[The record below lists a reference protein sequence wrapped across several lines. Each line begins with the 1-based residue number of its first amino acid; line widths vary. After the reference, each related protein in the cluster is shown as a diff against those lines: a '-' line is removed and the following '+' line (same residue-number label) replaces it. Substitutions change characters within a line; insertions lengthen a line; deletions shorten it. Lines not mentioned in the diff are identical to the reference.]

1 MQDNYQLL
9 IHKLDAFIRK
19 YYKNQ
24 LVRGAIYAFTLCLA
38 FYLLVTLLE
47 YVGHF
52 SSLVRTIFFYSFL
65 AGILFILSRFVII
78 PLAHLYRIG
87 KLISHEQAAEIIG
100 KHFSNVEDKLLNV
113 LQLKKLLQEGQGTGD
128 GGRYKE
134 GQGTGDEGRNTEG
147 LYNEGQGTG
156 DEGRNRESAF
166 HTDLVT
172 ASINQKA
179 EELKPV
185 PFVSAI
191 NIGENRKYARYALIP
206 LLVLVVI
213 LFTAPSLIKDSTK
226 RLIQHGTYFEK
237 PAPFTFEIQNKELRA
252 LQQQDF
258 QLDILV
264 NGKEVP
270 HEAYI
275 EIGDNQFKLEK
286 ENLTTFHYTFRN
298 IQKTETFRLTADGFF
313 SPEYTLEALPNP
325 VLMNFMVSMSYPA
338 YLHKT
343 DEALENTGD
352 LVIPAGT
359 KVSWTFNT
367 QNTEAIRM
375 AFQDS
380 SLALKRTGANAFGYS
395 RKFFRNDSY
404 TVSTSNEYL
413 SNKDSIHFG
422 ITVIPDLYPSI
433 SVEQQKDSFSTKR
446 SFFKGMIK
454 DDYGFTKL
462 SFNYHFLKTSD
473 SSANKNKS
481 FTEQIPFNRNTTND
495 QFFYYWDL
503 STIDVGAGDE
513 IEFYFEVA
521 DNDGLTGPKTTR
533 SQTQI
538 FKAPTLK
545 EIAENTE
552 KNNESIKN
560 DLKESISQAKSL
572 QKDLNELTKKLLD
585 KKEMSWEEKKKAEEL
600 LKKQQEL
607 EKKLAELR
615 AKNEKKNKE
624 EQEYKKT
631 NEDILQKQQ
640 QLQALM
646 NQLMTPELQKLME
659 ELQKLMENVDKNQMQ
674 EQLGQMK
681 LDNKNLQKELER
693 TIELFKKMEF
703 EQKLEENIDKLNELA
718 KKQDDLSKE
727 SEDKK
732 ADNQDLKDKQDQLN
746 KEFEDFRKD
755 MDELNKKN
763 EALEEKQEMPNTD
776 QKEEDIKSDMQNS
789 SESLGEKK
797 NSKASKSQKNASK
810 KMEEMAQQM
819 SKMQQQMEQE
829 QAEEDMQALRA
840 LLENLLRLSFDQEK
854 LMQDL
859 RTMDINNPQFLK
871 LSQQQRKLKDDAKM
885 IEDSLFALS
894 KRVMQIQ
901 SKVNQE
907 IGAINQNMEEALDN
921 LEDRLIPQARSRQQ
935 FVMTSVN
942 NLTLMLSEALQ
953 QMQQQMANAQ
963 PSASCKKPGN
973 KNPSL
978 SQLRKMQE
986 ELNKN
991 MQKAKEQMKKE
1002 GNKPGKTGQQGQNMS
1017 EQLAKMAAQQ
1027 EYIRNELQKLNL
1039 EENKDGKN
1047 SLGNLQDAAN
1057 RMEETEKDIVNRM
1070 ISEETL
1076 KRQQDILTRLLE
1088 SEKAERERDQ
1098 DEQRK
1103 SEEAKNLQHR
1113 NPAEFEEY
1121 KRLKLKEMELLRTVP
1136 PSLNSYF
1143 KQKVN
1148 DYFQSL
1154 EK

>member
-1 MQDNYQLL
+1 MHDNYQVL

-19 YYKNQ
+19 FYKNQ
-24 LVRGAIYAFTLCLA
+24 LVRGAIYAFTLSLA
-38 FYLLVTLLE
+38 FYLLITSLE
-47 YVGHF
+47 YFGHF
-52 SSLVRTIFFYSFL
+52 NTTLRTVFFYSFI
-65 AGILFILSRFVII
+65 AGILFILGRFVIL
-78 PLAHLYRIG
+78 PLMHLYRIG

-100 KHFSNVEDKLLNV
+100 KHFTNVEDKLLNV
-113 LQLKKLLQEGQGTGD
+113 LQLKKQAEEGQGTGD
-128 GGRYKE
+128 GGRI
-134 GQGTGDEGRNTEG
+134 GAN
-147 LYNEGQGTG
+147 
-156 DEGRNRESAF
+156 AI
-166 HTDLVT
+166 HTDLIE

-191 NIGENRKYARYALIP
+191 NIGENKRYARYALIP
-206 LLVLVVI
+206 LFALVVI
-213 LFTAPSLIKDSTK
+213 LFTAPSLIKDSTR
-226 RLIQHGTYFEK
+226 RLIEHGTYFEK
-237 PAPFTFEIQNKELRA
+237 PAPFVFEVLNKELKA
-252 LQQQDF
+252 IQQQDY
-258 QLDILV
+258 QLDVHV

-270 HEAYI
+270 AEAFI
-275 EIGDNQFKLEK
+275 EIGENQFKLEK
-286 ENLTTFHYTFRN
+286 ENLTSFHYTFRN
-298 IQKTETFRLTADGFF
+298 LQKTETFRLFADGFY

-325 VLMNFMVSMSYPA
+325 VLMNFQVSLSYPA
-338 YLHKT
+338 YLHKA
-343 DEALENTGD
+343 DENLENTGD

-359 KVSWTFNT
+359 KVNWTFNT

-375 AFQDS
+375 AFQDTTVK
-380 SLALKRTGANAFGYS
+380 LNRIGENVFNFS
-395 RKFFRNDSY
+395 RKFFRNDGY
-404 TVSTSNEYL
+404 TVTNSNAFL
-413 SNKDSIHFG
+413 SNKDSMHFG
-422 ITVIPDLYPSI
+422 ISVIPDLYPSI

-446 SFFKGMIK
+446 SFFKGLIK

-462 SFNYHFLKTSD
+462 SFNYHFLKTAD
-473 SSANKNKS
+473 SSLNKNKS
-481 FTEQIPFNRNTTND
+481 YTENIPFNRNTTTD

-503 STIDVGAGDE
+503 ANVNIGAGDE

-533 SQTQI
+533 SQTQV
-538 FKAPTLK
+538 FKAPSLK
-545 EIAENTE
+545 EIEENKE

-560 DLKESISQAKSL
+560 DLKESIAQAKSL
-572 QKDLNELTKKLLD
+572 QKDLSELTKKLMD

-624 EQEYKKT
+624 EQEYKKV
-631 NEDILQKQQ
+631 NEDILEKQN

-646 NQLMTPELQKLME
+646 DKLMTPELQKLMD
-659 ELQKLMENVDKNQMQ
+659 ELQKLMENAVDKDKMQ

-681 LDNKNLQKELER
+681 LDNKDLQKELER
-693 TIELFKKMEF
+693 TIEIFKKMEF
-703 EQKLEENIDKLNELA
+703 EQKLEENIEKLNELA
-718 KKQDDLSKE
+718 KKQDDLSKQ
-727 SEDKK
+727 SEDKN
-732 ADNQDLKDKQDQLN
+732 ADSKDLKDKQDQLN

-755 MDELNKKN
+755 MDELEKKN
-763 EALEEKQEMPNTD
+763 EALEKKEDLPNTD
-776 QKEEDIKSDMQNS
+776 KEEQDIQSEMQNS
-789 SESLGEKK
+789 SESLDSKK
-797 NSKASKSQKNASK
+797 NGKASKSQKNAAQ
-810 KMEEMAQQM
+810 KMDQMAQQM
-819 SKMQQQMEQE
+819 SKMQQQMQQE
-829 QAEEDMQALRA
+829 QAEEDMKAMRA

-854 LMQDL
+854 VMQDL
-859 RTMDINNPQFLK
+859 RTMDINNPQYLK
-871 LSQQQRKLKDDAKM
+871 MSQQQRKLKDDAKM

-894 KRVMQIQ
+894 KRVIQIQ

-907 IGAINQNMEEALDN
+907 IAAVNQNMDEALSN
-921 LEDRLIPQARSRQQ
+921 LEDRSVSQARSRQQ
-935 FVMTSVN
+935 FVMTAVN

-953 QMQQQMANAQ
+953 QMQQQQASAM
-963 PSASCKKPGN
+963 PSAACKKPGN

-978 SQLRKMQE
+978 AELRKMQE

-1002 GNKPGKTGQQGQNMS
+1002 GNKPKPGKPGQQGQGMS
-1017 EQLAKMAAQQ
+1017 EQLAKMAAEQ

-1039 EENKDGKN
+1039 QENKDGKN
-1047 SLGNLQDAAN
+1047 SLGNLQDVAN
-1057 RMEETEKDIVNRM
+1057 RMEETERDIVNRM

-1113 NPAEFEEY
+1113 NPSEFEEY

-1136 PSLNSYF
+1136 PSLNSYY

-1148 DYFQSL
+1148 EYFQSL

>member
-9 IHKLDAFIRK
+9 IQKLDAFIRK

-24 LVRGAIYAFTLCLA
+24 FVKGAIYAFTLSLA
-38 FYLLVTLLE
+38 FYLLVTTLE

-52 SSLVRTIFFYSFL
+52 STTLRTVLFYSFIG
-65 AGILFILSRFVII
+65 GILFILGRFVII
-78 PLAHLYRIG
+78 PLLHLYRIG

-113 LQLKKLLQEGQGTGD
+113 LQLRKLAEEGRGTRDEGRTGD
-128 GGRYKE
+128 GGRIGE
-134 GQGTGDEGRNTEG
+134 N
-147 LYNEGQGTG
+147 N
-156 DEGRNRESAF
+156 F
-166 HTDLVT
+166 HTELID

-179 EELKPV
+179 EELKPI

-191 NIGENRKYARYALIP
+191 NIGDNKRYARYALIP

-226 RLIQHGTYFEK
+226 RLLEHGTYFEK
-237 PAPFTFEIQNKELRA
+237 PAPFVFEILNKDLKTI
-252 LQQQDF
+252 QQQDF

-264 NGKEVP
+264 KGKEVP
-270 HEAYI
+270 AEAFI
-275 EIGDNQFKLEK
+275 EIGDNQFKLDK
-286 ENLTTFHYTFRN
+286 ENLSNFHYTFRN
-298 IQKTETFRLTADGFF
+298 IQKTESFRLFADGFY

-325 VLMNFMVSMSYPA
+325 VLMNFQVSLAYPA
-338 YLHKT
+338 YLHKQ
-343 DEALENTGD
+343 DENLDNTGD

-375 AFQDS
+375 AFQDTALS
-380 SLALKRTGANAFGYS
+380 LKRIGENAFSYS
-395 RKFFRNDSY
+395 RKFSRNDGY
-404 TVSTSNEYL
+404 TVTTSNAFL
-413 SNKDSIHFG
+413 SNKDSMHFG
-422 ITVIPDLYPSI
+422 ISVVPDMYPSI

-446 SFFKGMIK
+446 SFFKGLIK

-462 SFNYHFLKTSD
+462 SFTYRFLKTTD
-473 SSANKNKS
+473 SSANKNKTYS
-481 FTEQIPFNRNTTND
+481 ENIPFNRNNTSD

-503 STIDVGAGDE
+503 SNVNIDAGDE
-513 IEFYFEVA
+513 LEFYFEVS
-521 DNDGLTGPKTTR
+521 DNDGLVGPKTTR

-538 FKAPTLK
+538 FKAPSLK

-560 DLKESISQAKSL
+560 DLKESIAQAKAL

-585 KKEMSWEEKKKAEEL
+585 KKEMTWEEKKKAEDL
-600 LKKQQEL
+600 LKKQEEL

-624 EQEYKKT
+624 EQEYKKQS
-631 NEDILQKQQ
+631 EDILQKQQ
-640 QLQALM
+640 QLQSLM
-646 NQLMTPELQKLME
+646 DKLMTPEMKKLME
-659 ELQKLMENVDKNQMQ
+659 ELQKLMEKVDKNQMQ
-674 EQLGQMK
+674 EQLSQMK
-681 LDNKNLQKELER
+681 LDNKDLQKELER

-703 EQKLEENIDKLNELA
+703 EQKLDENIEKLNELA
-718 KKQDDLSKE
+718 KKQDELSKK
-727 SEDKK
+727 SEEKN
-732 ADNQDLKDKQDQLN
+732 ADSKDLKDKQDELN
-746 KEFEDFRKD
+746 KEFEDFKKD
-755 MDELNKKN
+755 MDELAKKN
-763 EALEEKQEMPNTD
+763 DALEEKQDLPNTEEQ
-776 QKEEDIKSDMQNS
+776 QKDIQSEMQNS
-789 SESLGEKK
+789 SESLDSKK
-797 NSKASKSQKNASK
+797 NSKASKSQKNAAK
-810 KMEEMAQQM
+810 KMDEMAQQM
-819 SKMQQQMEQE
+819 SKMQQQMEEE
-829 QAEEDMQALRA
+829 QAEEDMQAMRA

-859 RTMDINNPQFLK
+859 RTIDINNPQYLK

-894 KRVMQIQ
+894 KRVIQIQ

-907 IGAINQNMEEALDN
+907 ISAINLNMEEAMDN
-921 LEDRLIPQARSRQQ
+921 LEDRSVPQARSRQQ
-935 FVMTSVN
+935 FVMTAVN
-942 NLTLMLSEALQ
+942 NLTLLLSEALQ
-953 QMQQQMANAQ
+953 QMQQQQANAK

-991 MQKAKEQMKKE
+991 MQKAKEQMKKD
-1002 GNKPGKTGQQGQNMS
+1002 GNKPGKPPGKAGEQGNSMS
-1017 EQLAKMAAQQ
+1017 EQLAKMAAEQ

-1047 SLGNLQDAAN
+1047 SLGNLQDVAN

-1113 NPAEFEEY
+1113 NPTEFEEY

-1136 PSLNSYF
+1136 PSLNSYY

>member
-1 MQDNYQLL
+1 MQDNYQVL

-24 LVRGAIYAFTLCLA
+24 LIRGAIYAFTLSLA
-38 FYLLVTLLE
+38 FYLLITSLE
-47 YVGHF
+47 YFGHF
-52 SSLVRTIFFYSFL
+52 NTTLRTVFFYSFI
-65 AGILFILSRFVII
+65 AGILFILGRFVIL
-78 PLAHLYRIG
+78 PLMHLYRIG

-100 KHFSNVEDKLLNV
+100 KHFTNVEDKLLNV
-113 LQLKKLLQEGQGTGD
+113 LQLKKQADEGRGTGD
-128 GGRYKE
+128 GGRI
-134 GQGTGDEGRNTEG
+134 GAN
-147 LYNEGQGTG
+147 
-156 DEGRNRESAF
+156 AI
-166 HTDLVT
+166 HTDLIE

-191 NIGENRKYARYALIP
+191 NIGENKRYVRYALIP
-206 LLVLVVI
+206 LFALVVI
-213 LFTAPSLIKDSTK
+213 LFTSPSLIKDSTR
-226 RLIQHGTYFEK
+226 RLIEHGTYFEK
-237 PAPFTFEIQNKELRA
+237 PAPFIFEVLNKDLKTI
-252 LQQQDF
+252 QQQDF
-258 QLDILV
+258 QVDIRV

-270 HEAYI
+270 AEAFI
-275 EIGDNQFKLEK
+275 EIGDNQFKLDK
-286 ENLTTFHYTFRN
+286 ENLSTYHYTFRN
-298 IQKTETFRLTADGFF
+298 IQKTEKFRLFASGFY
-313 SPEYTLEALPNP
+313 SPEFTLEALPNP
-325 VLMNFMVSMSYPA
+325 VLMNFQVGLTYPA
-338 YLHKT
+338 YLHKA
-343 DEALENTGD
+343 DETIENTGD

-359 KVSWTFNT
+359 KVNWTFTT
-367 QNTEAIRM
+367 QNTETIRM
-375 AFQDS
+375 AFQDTALS
-380 SLALKRTGANAFGYS
+380 LKRIGENAFGYTG
-395 RKFFRNDSY
+395 KFFRNDGY
-404 TVSTSNEYL
+404 TVTTSNQFL
-413 SNKDSIHFG
+413 SNKDSMRFG
-422 ITVIPDLYPSI
+422 ISVIPDLYPGI
-433 SVEQQKDSFSTKR
+433 TVEQQKDSFSTKR
-446 SFFKGMIK
+446 SYFKGLIK
-454 DDYGFTKL
+454 DDYGFTRL
-462 SFNYHFLKTSD
+462 SFNYRFLKTTD
-473 SSANKNKS
+473 SSANRNKS
-481 FTEQIPFNRNTTND
+481 FSENIPFNRNNTSD

-503 STIDVGAGDE
+503 STINIEAGDE
-513 IEFYFEVA
+513 LEYYFEVA

-533 SQTQI
+533 SQTQV
-538 FKAPTLK
+538 FKAPSLK
-545 EIAENTE
+545 EIDENTE
-552 KNNESIKN
+552 KNNESIKT
-560 DLKESISQAKSL
+560 DLKESIALAKSL

-585 KKEMSWEEKKKAEEL
+585 KKEMTWEEKKKAEEL

-624 EQEYKKT
+624 EKEYKKM
-631 NEDILQKQQ
+631 NEDILQKQD

-646 NQLMTPELQKLME
+646 DKLMTPELQKLMD
-659 ELQKLMENVDKNQMQ
+659 ELQKLMENVNKEQMQ

-681 LDNKNLQKELER
+681 LDNKDLQKELER

-718 KKQDDLSKE
+718 KKQDDLSKQ
-727 SEDKK
+727 SEDKN
-732 ADNQDLKDKQDQLN
+732 ADSKDLKDKQDALN
-746 KEFEDFRKD
+746 KDFEDFRKD
-755 MDELNKKN
+755 MDELAKKN
-763 EALEEKQEMPNTD
+763 EALQEKQDMPDTD
-776 QKEEDIKSDMQNS
+776 QKEQDIQSEMQNS

-797 NSKASKSQKNASK
+797 NSKASKSQKSSAK
-810 KMEEMAQQM
+810 KMDEMAQQM
-819 SKMQQQMEQE
+819 SKMKQQMEQE

-859 RTMDINNPQFLK
+859 KTMDINNPQYLK
-871 LSQQQRKLKDDAKM
+871 MSQQQRKLKDDAKM

-894 KRVMQIQ
+894 KRVIQIQ

-907 IGAINQNMEEALDN
+907 ISAINQNMEEALGN
-921 LEDRLIPQARSRQQ
+921 LEDRYVPQARSRQQ
-935 FVMTSVN
+935 FVMTAVN
-942 NLTLMLSEALQ
+942 NLTLMLSEALK
-953 QMQQQMANAQ
+953 QMQQQQASAQ

-978 SQLRKMQE
+978 SELRKMQE

-1002 GNKPGKTGQQGQNMS
+1002 GNKPGKAGKQGQSMS
-1017 EQLAKMAAQQ
+1017 EQLAKMAAEQ
-1027 EYIRNELQKLNL
+1027 EYIRNELQRLNL

-1047 SLGNLQDAAN
+1047 SLGNLQDIAN

-1070 ISEETL
+1070 ISEETF

-1113 NPAEFEEY
+1113 NPSEFDEY

-1136 PSLNSYF
+1136 PSLNSYY